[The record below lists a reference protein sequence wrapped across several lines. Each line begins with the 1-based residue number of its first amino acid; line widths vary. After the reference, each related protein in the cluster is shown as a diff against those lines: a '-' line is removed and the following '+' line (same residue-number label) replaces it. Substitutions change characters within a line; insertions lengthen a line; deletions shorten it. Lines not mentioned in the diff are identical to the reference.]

1 MLEQITATR
10 YVTPLKEGGSLPG
23 VVEADDC
30 GTYVLKF
37 RGAGQGVKVLVAE
50 VLVGLP
56 GPPPRSAGA
65 APRRRRP
72 AGTHRAV
79 RGGRGGPGLLNASLG
94 LNLHR
99 LPAGVLRVRRVA
111 ATLGR
116 GVRGDPLARRP
127 HRERRPDLEQPQPA
141 GVARRAGHRPRGRA
155 LLPPPV
161 AEPGPDPARFA
172 AQPFDTSKHV
182 LADVAGN
189 PRGRTRGCPR
199 SSRAWSGGDGP
210 GARRTGWSR
219 PPGSTP
225 RRRPRGLPGAPA
237 GPGVLDRLGPRRC
250 GMSLQGYQCTS
261 CCAASP
267 GSSARSS

>member
-50 VLVGLP
+50 VLVGELARRL
-56 GPPPRSAGA
+56 GLRVPRLAVVDLQ
-65 APRRRRP
+65 APIARYE
-72 AGTHRAV
+72 ADEEV
-79 RGGRGGPGLLNASLG
+79 QDLLNASLG
-94 LNLHR
+94 LNPGHR

-141 GVARRAGHRPRGRA
+141 GVARRAVVHRPRGRA

-161 AEPGPDPARFA
+161 AEPGARPGPLRGAAVRHLEARAGGRRREPPRGARAAVPARH
-172 AQPFDTSKHV
+172 PG
-182 LADVAGN
+182 AG
-189 PRGRTRGCPR
+189 R
-199 SSRAWSGGDGP
+199 GGDGP
-210 GARRTGWSR
+210 GARRLAGAGPR
-219 PPGSTP
+219 ARLP

-237 GPGVLDRLGPRRC
+237 GRASSTAWVPGG
-250 GMSLQGYQCTS
+250 
-261 CCAASP
+261 AA
-267 GSSARSS
+267 